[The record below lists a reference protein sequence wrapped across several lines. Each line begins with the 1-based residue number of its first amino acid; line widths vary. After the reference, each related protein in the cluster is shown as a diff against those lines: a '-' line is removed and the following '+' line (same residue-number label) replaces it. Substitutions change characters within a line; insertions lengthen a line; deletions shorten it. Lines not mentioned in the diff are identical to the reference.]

1 MASKRIVITGIGR
14 GLGRAMAEGFAAL
27 GHEVWGCTRS
37 PESARALSDM
47 LGAPSHVDV
56 VDVADDD
63 QVKRWASDRLS
74 QSEPPDLVLNNAG
87 VINTSAP
94 IWKVPTE
101 EFDRLIDINIKGTA
115 NVIRHFLPAML
126 ARRQGIIVNFSSGW
140 GRSTSPDVGPYCASK
155 WAIEGLTRSLA
166 QELPSSMAAIP
177 LNPGIIHTDMLERC
191 FGAAASGYPS
201 NQQWARQ
208 AIPFILNLH
217 AGHNGQPLTV
227 PQ

>member
-1 MASKRIVITGIGR
+1 MASKRIVITGISR
-14 GLGRAMAEGFAAL
+14 GLGRAMAEGFADL
-27 GHEVWGCTRS
+27 GHQVWGCTRS
-37 PESARALSDM
+37 PESAKVLSDI
-47 LGAPSHVDV
+47 LGEPSHVAV
-56 VDVADDD
+56 VDVADDGK
-63 QVKRWASDRLS
+63 VKQWASDRLS
-74 QSEPPDLVLNNAG
+74 QSEPPDLILNNAG
-87 VINTSAP
+87 VINASAP
-94 IWKVPTE
+94 IWKVPVE

-166 QELPSSMAAIP
+166 QELPSGMAAIP
-177 LNPGIIHTDMLERC
+177 LNPGVIHTEMLERC
-191 FGAAASGYPS
+191 FGAAARGYPS

-208 AIPFILNLH
+208 AIPFILKLH